1 MVVFHDDTIAG
12 SWPALVARLDGPG
25 GRLAQWRAAE
35 PALADVGRADGQ
47 FDLQGYE
54 RDRADAVLG
63 ALVRLAAADGGDDQD
78 ALVLLLHLLS
88 GMVWSLARQLADL
101 SPDIVTVII
110 SELTCQIRSYP
121 WRRRTRAWAANLQAD
136 TRRAVLADLKP
147 RHRYH
152 PGWGEVLTADGE
164 TPASGGVVAGPG
176 EDGDLDLGDLLQWAL
191 RAGVDPDDVAL
202 LVAIENGR
210 DRHARRADQRVAAEQ
225 GVALRT
231 LYRRRERAL
240 TALRV
245 VAREYLAAVA

>member
-12 SWPALVARLDGPG
+12 SWPALIARLNVPDRG
-25 GRLAQWRAAE
+25 LARWRGAE
-35 PALADVGRADGQ
+35 PVLADVGRVDGQ
-47 FDLQGYE
+47 FDLQGYR

-88 GMVWSLARQLADL
+88 GMVLSLARQLADL
-101 SPDIVTVII
+101 SPDIVTVIV

-152 PGWGEVLTADGE
+152 PGWGEVLTADGQN
-164 TPASGGVVAGPG
+164 PAP
-176 EDGDLDLGDLLQWAL
+176 DGIVRQ
-191 RAGVDPDDVAL
+191 
-202 LVAIENGR
+202 GR
-210 DRHARRADQRVAAEQ
+210 
-225 GVALRT
+225 L
-231 LYRRRERAL
+231 
-240 TALRV
+240 
-245 VAREYLAAVA
+245 

>member
-1 MVVFHDDTIAG
+1 MFHDETVAG
-12 SWPALVARLDGPG
+12 SWPALIARLTVPG
-25 GRLAQWRAAE
+25 GPLARWRAAE
-35 PALADVGRADGQ
+35 PALADLGIVDGQ
-47 FDLQGYE
+47 FDLQAHD
-54 RDRADAVLG
+54 RDSADAVLG
-63 ALVRLAAADGGDDQD
+63 ALVRLAAADGGDDED

-88 GMVWSLARQLADL
+88 GMVLSLARRLGDL
-101 SPDIVTVII
+101 SPDIVTVVV

-164 TPASGGVVAGPG
+164 DPVRAGVVAGPG
-176 EDGDLDLGDLLQWAL
+176 EQGDLDVVDLLLWAV
-191 RAGVDPDDVAL
+191 RSGVDAEDIAL
-202 LVAIENGR
+202 LIAVESGR
-210 DRHARRADQRVAAEQ
+210 DRYARQADRRVAAEQ

-231 LYRRRERAL
+231 LYRRRERTL
-240 TALRV
+240 TALRR